1 MLLLC
6 CNISGQVIVVLRQ
19 PLHDF
24 NEREHADPPGSHD
37 MRGLSHATDCCFMPL
52 MFLWAIHRYS

>member
-1 MLLLC
+1 
-6 CNISGQVIVVLRQ
+6 VLRQ